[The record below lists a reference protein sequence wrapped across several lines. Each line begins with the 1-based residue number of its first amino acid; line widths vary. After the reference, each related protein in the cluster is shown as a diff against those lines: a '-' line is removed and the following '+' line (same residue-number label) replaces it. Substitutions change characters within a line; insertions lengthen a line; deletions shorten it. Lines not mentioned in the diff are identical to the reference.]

1 MHQKIKYIIAASLVI
16 GAISGGMVADT
27 FGLGTVK
34 AYASTYADASKGQL
48 TSLDLTWDN
57 DKEIELRDSYSGDK
71 VDLTEKSDYYVELK
85 SINGFNISAE
95 VKGSGYVVKQFTSAS
110 KTEKGKDIGDY
121 TNIDSTYSSIYLRT
135 YKSEEAY
142 KEAYENGNVSKCEK
156 TYIIHVRKA
165 TVSSEKEQDREYA
178 YLENIH
184 LSDGTINFSKKQ
196 TSYDVN
202 IDETLDKILVRATP
216 EDDEDSVEIN
226 GNFVSKDDNF
236 EKTISL
242 DEGNN
247 VINIYVEHDDEDETY
262 TLNLNRG
269 KASVSTTKADNTN
282 FTIQSDT
289 SKVNVWQEN
298 NGKWRY
304 IDGSG
309 EVLKNQ
315 FWFDKNTGM
324 NYYLKEDGYRATGW
338 FNNNNNWYYFS
349 GNGEMKTGWVNLDK
363 NWYYLNQNGIMK
375 MGWLEDSSGNSYY
388 LDNNGA
394 MKVGWIENSDGKW
407 YYLDSTGKMIKNST
421 ISGDKVG
428 ADGAWI
434 K

>member
-16 GAISGGMVADT
+16 GAISGVIPTDT

-34 AYASTYADASKGQL
+34 VYAATYTEASKGQL
-48 TSLDLTWDN
+48 TSLDLTWGGGN
-57 DKEIELRDSYSGDK
+57 EIELRDSYSGDK

-85 SINGFNISAE
+85 GISGFNISAE
-95 VKGSGYVVKQFTSAS
+95 VKGSGYVVKQFTSAD
-110 KTEKGKDIGDY
+110 KTEKGKDVGAFDINSGY
-121 TNIDSTYSSIYLRT
+121 TKIYLRT
-135 YKSEEAY
+135 YKSEDAY
-142 KEAYENGNVSKCEK
+142 KEAYENGNVSSCEK
-156 TYIIHVRKA
+156 TYIIYVKKA
-165 TVSSEKEQDREYA
+165 TTSSQIEQDREYA
-178 YLENIH
+178 YLSNIH
-184 LSDGTINFSKKQ
+184 LSDGIVNFSKKE

-202 IDETLDKILVRATP
+202 IDEALDKITVRATP
-216 EDDEDSVEIN
+216 EEDDDYVEIN
-226 GNFVSKDDNF
+226 GNAVYKDDNF
-236 EKTISL
+236 EKTINL
-242 DEGNN
+242 DKGNN
-247 VINIYVEHDDEDETY
+247 TIKIHVEHEDDDTTY

-269 KASVSTTKADNTN
+269 KVSSTATKTDDTN
-282 FTIQSDT
+282 FPIQSNT

-315 FWFDKNTGM
+315 FWFDKNTGI

-349 GNGEMKTGWVNLDK
+349 ENGDMKTGWVNLDK

-375 MGWLEDSSGNSYY
+375 MGWLEDSAGNSYY

-394 MKVGWIENSDGKW
+394 MKVGWIESSDGKW
-407 YYLDSTGKMIKNST
+407 YYLDSTGKMIKDTTINGSKINSN
-421 ISGDKVG
+421 GVLVN
-428 ADGAWI
+428 
-434 K
+434 